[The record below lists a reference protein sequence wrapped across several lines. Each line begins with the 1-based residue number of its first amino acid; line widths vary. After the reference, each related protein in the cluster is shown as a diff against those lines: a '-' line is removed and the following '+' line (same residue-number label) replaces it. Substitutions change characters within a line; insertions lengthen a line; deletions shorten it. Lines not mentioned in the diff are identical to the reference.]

1 MICNKISRPL
11 MAMAIVSILAA
22 AGPISV
28 SMAAEEGGAN
38 LSNLNSVEEGPVA
51 GAEIMTNATL
61 NKTTNITNITD
72 SVNLTNQSMAVDVD
86 EAAIGVTLLGNGSE
100 EEGAEVE
107 ALGVGAG
114 AQEPTDL
121 RSLGGGLVASA
132 AGNATDLSTLDLDMT
147 PASTTNA
154 TEPVEA
160 ATLGGGL
167 NASAE
172 RTTDLST
179 VGPGSAAASTSNA
192 TEPMD
197 VKVLGNVLVTPP
209 AEKVRAL
216 STLGNVTVAAT
227 NATEA
232 TLASLSNVS
241 AERGEATTDVKA
253 LKEALGIEL

>member
-1 MICNKISRPL
+1 MIRNKMSKYL

-22 AGPISV
+22 AAPIS
-28 SMAAEEGGAN
+28 AASEVGEDPTNMN
-38 LSNLNSVEEGPVA
+38 LVDEDPVA
-51 GAEIMTNATL
+51 GDEIVTNATL
-61 NKTTNITNITD
+61 NDTMNRTNTTDFANFTND
-72 SVNLTNQSMAVDVD
+72 SLAVDAN
-86 EAAIGVTLLGNGSE
+86 ETAIGSLGNGSE
-100 EEGAEVE
+100 VAEVE
-107 ALGVGAG
+107 VIGVGPG
-114 AQEPTDL
+114 ALEPTEL

-197 VKVLGNVLVTPP
+197 VKVLGNVLVAPP

>member
-1 MICNKISRPL
+1 MIRNKMSKYL

-22 AGPISV
+22 AAPISA
-28 SMAAEEGGAN
+28 AAEVGEDPTNMN
-38 LSNLNSVEEGPVA
+38 LVDEDPVA
-51 GAEIMTNATL
+51 GDEIVTNATL
-61 NKTTNITNITD
+61 NDTMNRTNTTDFANFTND
-72 SVNLTNQSMAVDVD
+72 SLAVDAN
-86 EAAIGVTLLGNGSE
+86 ETAIGSLGNGSE
-100 EEGAEVE
+100 VAEVE
-107 ALGVGAG
+107 VIGVGPG
-114 AQEPTDL
+114 ALEPTEL
-121 RSLGGGLVASA
+121 RSLGGGLEGLS
-132 AGNATDLSTLDLDMT
+132 GNATGLSTIDSEAT
-147 PASTTNA
+147 PISTTNA
-154 TEPVEA
+154 TEPMEA

-167 NASAE
+167 NATAE
-172 RTTDLST
+172 GATDLST

-197 VKVLGNVLVTPP
+197 VRVLGNVLVTPP

>member
-114 AQEPTDL
+114 ALEPTEL
-121 RSLGGGLVASA
+121 RSLGGGLEGLS
-132 AGNATDLSTLDLDMT
+132 GNATGLSTIDSEAT
-147 PASTTNA
+147 PISTTNA
-154 TEPVEA
+154 TEPMEA

-167 NASAE
+167 NATAE
-172 RTTDLST
+172 GATDLST
-179 VGPGSAAASTSNA
+179 IGLVGAPTSTSNA
-192 TEPMD
+192 SEPMD
-197 VKVLGNVLVTPP
+197 VRVLGNVLVAPP